1 VKTGRIFQK
10 QVYKTN
16 PQYESLRF
24 GFTNPDSRVRQPGFV
39 NHDTKRIFLESGF
52 VPTIRNE
59 SMDSRNESMFLRIS
73 YTIPASLGATQV
85 GEFVIVFGIVFFF
98 LLNFFFLGIVFFRN
112 CFCAKSN
119 EYSCTHSFS
128 PQEKNF

>member
-85 GEFVIVFGIVFFF
+85 GEFVIVFGIVFALSRMNTVVLTAFHHKKKIFKWNSNLYF
-98 LLNFFFLGIVFFRN
+98 LKKTKTF
-112 CFCAKSN
+112 
-119 EYSCTHSFS
+119 Y
-128 PQEKNF
+128 